1 LRRALRMIEA
11 AYEWHPTEVEWLA
24 GVTRTAG
31 AYDVGGGVVS
41 YTVDL
46 RQRPRVISQVSSSG
60 TPDGPGAA
68 LKALTESFS
77 TRLGRAA
84 YVPTEFAGNATYR
97 LSEVAKSRHATLQD
111 LEQSAGCALPPTW
124 ALVSGDPRRRVAVL
138 GLLAKGRIA
147 PSEPFPSRRMSKEL
161 GLVGAHLGA
170 ALRLRAAAA
179 PRADDDATEAV
190 LAPNGRVLHATGAAV
205 HKRQSLAEA
214 VVAMDRARLRRVPED
229 EALRLW
235 NALVD
240 GRWSIVEVVERDGKR
255 LLLARPNGID
265 ASPDLLSLTELER
278 DVAWLISM
286 GHSYKYIA
294 YELGISPSM
303 VVRRLST
310 AMQKLRIRSRHDL
323 IRIFA
328 AE

>member
-1 LRRALRMIEA
+1 MIEA

-124 ALVSGDPRRRVAVL
+124 
-138 GLLAKGRIA
+138 
-147 PSEPFPSRRMSKEL
+147 
-161 GLVGAHLGA
+161 
-170 ALRLRAAAA
+170 AA